1 MTTWTTTTRF
11 HRGGPIW
18 LAAVAVLSL
27 IVLSAGHAE
36 PVSKA
41 NTFRGVDW
49 TSAGVGGIGTG
60 SATIT
65 LTGITGTVQRAFL
78 YWHGVN
84 LSGTGD
90 PYADDTVTVNGTSVT
105 GVSLGPSST
114 NCWGPGGSRAY
125 RADITD
131 LIPGNA
137 SVEVRDM
144 TQSPGEDANGA
155 SILVVFDDGNGTND
169 RDVVIYE
176 GNDSNVA
183 DFPGEDEGW
192 EATLTNIAY
201 PGGEVSAET
210 HVADGQSFGD
220 GDVTVITDDGT
231 TVATK
236 TFADNATLF
245 DGNSVP
251 DAGGGRASNGSL
263 WDIHRFDITFL
274 FGLSGDYTLDLT
286 SPSGGDC
293 LGLVVLAL
301 DFEAGAIPAQ
311 FDFPPTPECGST
323 LTVAPGQ
330 SLNYEVQAS
339 NAGPASLNLT
349 STPLPGW
356 ATHDPVLPTTDNPV
370 STNVTGVP
378 GPDSAGEVSQITYTA
393 EVNGSSDVCTVNLE
407 VTDEPAQAGSCDMN
421 GNHQIESRDVR
432 LVVQAYH
439 LFGRG
444 HGDATG
450 SEADVDG
457 DGYVTVTDII
467 MCKERIGQRL

>member
-1 MTTWTTTTRF
+1 M
-11 HRGGPIW
+11 HRGGPIR

-84 LSGTGD
+84 FNNTGA
-90 PYADDTVTVNGTSVT
+90 PYADDTVTVDGTSVT

-114 NCWGPGGSRAY
+114 NCWGPGASRAY

-131 LIPGNA
+131 LISGNA
-137 SVEVRDM
+137 SVEVKDM
-144 TQSPGEDANGA
+144 TQSPDEEANGA
-155 SILVVFDDGNGTND
+155 SIIVVFDDGNGTND

-192 EATLTNIAY
+192 AATLTNIAY
-201 PGGEVSAET
+201 PGGVVSAET
-210 HVADGQSFGD
+210 HVADGQTFDD
-220 GDVTVITDDGT
+220 GGVTVITDDGT
-231 TVATK
+231 TVATN

-251 DAGGGRASNGSL
+251 DAGGDIRATNGSL
-263 WDIHRFDITFL
+263 WDIHRFDITSL
-274 FGLSGDYTLDLT
+274 FGPSGDYTLDLT
-286 SPSGGDC
+286 SPLVGDC

-301 DFEAGAIPAQ
+301 DFEAGAIPAL
-311 FDFPPTPECGST
+311 FDFPPTPTCGST
-323 LTVAPGQ
+323 LTVDPGQ
-330 SLNYEVQAS
+330 PLNYQVQAS
-339 NAGPASLNLT
+339 SAGPDPLSLT

-356 ATHDPVLPTTDNPV
+356 ATQAPGLPTTGNPV

-378 GPDSAGEVSQITYTA
+378 GPGSAGEVSQVTYTA
-393 EVNGSSDVCTVNLE
+393 EVNGSTDVCTVNLE
-407 VTDEPAQAGSCDMN
+407 VTDGPAQAGRCDMN
-421 GNHQIESRDVR
+421 GNRKIDSQDVR
-432 LVVQAYH
+432 LVKQAYH
-439 LFGRG
+439 LFEQGF
-444 HGDATG
+444 GDATG
-450 SEADVDG
+450 SEADFDG
-457 DGYVTVTDII
+457 DGHVTVTDII
-467 MCKERIGQRL
+467 MCKGRIGQRL